1 MNGLQR
7 IILIDSFIAG
17 KHFYVDL
24 DGHATITGGNASG
37 KTTFLLLLPM
47 FYGAEPRQVEIR
59 AAGRDSFIDHYLP
72 RLSSLIIFE
81 YERVDGACCAI
92 LYRHPTSEH
101 PKLAYRFLKGGF
113 STENFSL
120 SGEHG
125 EPKFYQG
132 GELRSHWQSKEL
144 KFSRQLDIVTDYR
157 AVIQNDS
164 GLLRRSLSAAEN
176 RRLAR
181 DFCLGDGKGTMQHI
195 EKICIAIQNQHG
207 NLEKMKAMLS
217 DIMTRDG
224 VTIPS
229 PPHHPD
235 NIALAERIQWLNDF
249 ERELP
254 AISQVLTEYGDYL
267 ETQSRLGA
275 LYRGLKLAEEAIHK
289 ELDDYESELVQLNQ
303 AYESCRNAWES
314 KERKLRTEI
323 SGQQASVSTL
333 GASIDQLYK
342 SHDEYEGEE
351 LQTKISHY
359 QDLDRLKGLL
369 DQATDRVNQLN
380 EAVATHRQP
389 FDQQEKDEYGRH
401 TKAKEKLDRRKEK
414 ITESASAVKEKAREQ
429 ENFLHEEKS
438 KALEESGAKA
448 EPERNTL
455 VEERSQAR
463 VEANSSARTE
473 EEETRLTALSDAIE
487 RINRERE
494 QTAHQLLQNEQSAR
508 NAKQALDDAISEKN
522 RANRELQERSDIR
535 ERIRKMLYADGTWL
549 SELRQ
554 QDPKWWQ
561 GIGKTI
567 NPELLLRKDLAPNF
581 KGDQKTCFG
590 WDIDLSVLEPAE
602 AAASEEELTSQLTQA
617 ELRKEASQ
625 SNREQCEKQAQKIAK
640 KHKDALKL
648 VDHARLAQ
656 QRVERHLTDQI
667 QAQATEKQQ
676 ISEAAARRKRLSKKK
691 WAELEDVLIA
701 FDKQHKAEVEGI
713 RATYRDAIG
722 DVKASEADEISK
734 IDQQMSDVIE
744 QIGLEVAHHKQ
755 RIVQI
760 WSDFDALCSERGV
773 DNSALKTAES
783 ERNELKSRVE
793 EISGYAIIITEY
805 REWIESQWSRM
816 DGLKNDLGKSAEAHR
831 VAETR
836 LNMERTQFKNN
847 IRNTRTKRS
856 LIQSELTRCRSLTS
870 EIENTVKTIGTY
882 PDAPVDVAEG
892 TPRHL
897 LDSANQTQSYFK
909 EQEIKVSRGIKL
921 AENVIE
927 RGVDEKIKRSWVQLV
942 NEKSAQLGKDF
953 ATDPDYWRHLPPL
966 LDTFIHDIVPT
977 MREAL
982 IQTIRSVGGQL
993 TEFFYGLSATDRR
1006 IGNYSRTISEAIKSA
1021 VSIEAISDINIQLS
1035 SKISDLEY
1043 WTELEHFSKEWSEWT
1058 IDRADTLPDRELVV
1072 AMGVALIAVQKVR
1085 SSNDLQTLFDLTME
1099 ITENGRTVFIK
1110 NDNDLLNVSSRGL
1123 SYLALFGIFIGLTH
1137 YLCDNRVTPI
1147 HWPVDELG
1155 MIDRENTMRLFEML
1169 ERANIRMLA
1178 AFPSG
1183 ETALLG
1189 MFHRLHEI
1197 DRSKGIMVMQPESA
1211 DLVEGLMNKRHAVGE
1226 VSSHA

>member
-1 MNGLQR
+1 M
-7 IILIDSFIAG
+7 IDSFIAG

-24 DGHATITGGNASG
+24 DGHASITGGNASG
-37 KTTFLLLLPM
+37 KTTFLLLLPI
-47 FYGAEPRQVEIR
+47 FFGAEPRQVEIR
-59 AAGRDSFIDHYLP
+59 AAGRDSFVDHYLP

-125 EPKFYQG
+125 EPRFYQG

-181 DFCLGDGKGTMQHI
+181 DFCLGDGTGTMQHI

-235 NIALAERIQWLNDF
+235 NIALAERIQWLSDF
-249 ERELP
+249 ERQLP
-254 AISQVLTEYGDYL
+254 AISQVLTEYEDYL

-275 LYRGLKLAEEAIHK
+275 LYGGLRLAEEAINK
-289 ELDDYESELVQLNQ
+289 ELDGYESQLVQLNQ
-303 AYESCRNAWES
+303 AYETCRNAWES
-314 KERKLRTEI
+314 KEQKLRTEI

-342 SHDEYEGEE
+342 RHDEYEREQI
-351 LQTKISHY
+351 QTKISHY
-359 QDLDRLKGLL
+359 QDLDRLKALL

-389 FDQQEKDEYGRH
+389 FDQQEKDESERH
-401 TKAKEKLDRRKEK
+401 IKAKEKLDRRKEK
-414 ITESASAVKEKAREQ
+414 ITASAGAVKEKAREQ

-438 KALEESGAKA
+438 KALEESAAKA
-448 EPERNTL
+448 GPERNTL

-473 EEETRLTALSDAIE
+473 EEEVRLTALSDAIE

-494 QTAHQLLQNEQSAR
+494 QTALQLSQNEQSAR
-508 NAKQALDDAISEKN
+508 NAKQHLDDAISEKR
-522 RANRELQERSDIR
+522 RANRELLELSNICEKIR
-535 ERIRKMLYADGTWL
+535 EMLYADGTWL
-549 SELRQ
+549 SELRR

-567 NPELLLRKDLAPNF
+567 NPELFLRKDLAPNF
-581 KGDQKTCFG
+581 KQDQKSCFG

-617 ELRKEASQ
+617 ELRREASQ
-625 SNREQCEKQAQKIAK
+625 RNLEQCEKQARKRAK

-656 QRVERHLTDQI
+656 QRVERRLTDRI

-676 ISEAAARRKRLSKKK
+676 ISEATAHRKTLAKKK
-691 WAELEDVLIA
+691 WTELEDVLIA
-701 FDKQHKAEVEGI
+701 FDKQHKAEIEGI
-713 RATYRDAIG
+713 RATYRNAIG
-722 DVKASEADEISK
+722 DVKASEADEISR
-734 IDQQMSDVIE
+734 IDQEVSEVIE
-744 QIGLEVAHHKQ
+744 QIGSEKSHHKQ
-755 RIVQI
+755 RIAQI

-773 DNSALKTAES
+773 ETSALKKAES

-816 DGLKNDLGKSAEAHR
+816 NGLKNELGKSAEAHR

-836 LNMERTQFKNN
+836 LNAERTNFENE
-847 IRNTRTKRS
+847 IRNTKAKRS
-856 LIQSELTRCRSLTS
+856 LIQGELTGCRSLAS
-870 EIENTVKTIGTY
+870 EIENTIKTIGIY
-882 PDAPVDVAEG
+882 PDSAEVAEG

-897 LDSANQTQSYFK
+897 LDRANQTQNYFK

-966 LDTFIHDIVPT
+966 LDTFINDIVPT

-1085 SSNDLQTLFDLTME
+1085 SSDDLQTLFDLTME

-1110 NDNDLLNVSSRGL
+1110 SDNDLLNVSSRGL

-1211 DLVEGLMNKRHAVGE
+1211 DLVEGLMNKRRAAGE

>member
-37 KTTFLLLLPM
+37 KTTFLLLLPI
-47 FYGAEPRQVEIR
+47 FFGAEPRQVEIR

-81 YERVDGACCAI
+81 YERVDGVCCAI

-120 SGEHG
+120 TGEHG

-181 DFCLGDGKGTMQHI
+181 DFCLGDGTGTMQHI

-249 ERELP
+249 ERKLP
-254 AISQVLTEYGDYL
+254 AISQVLTEYEDYL

-275 LYRGLKLAEEAIHK
+275 LYSGLKLAEEAVNK
-289 ELDDYESELVQLNQ
+289 ELDGYESELVQLNQ
-303 AYESCRNAWES
+303 AYETCRNAWES

-342 SHDEYEGEE
+342 RHDEYEGEE
-351 LQTKISHY
+351 IQTKISHY
-359 QDLDRLKGLL
+359 QDLDRLTGLL
-369 DQATDRVNQLN
+369 EQATDRVNQLN

-389 FDQQEKDEYGRH
+389 FDQQEKDESERH

-414 ITESASAVKEKAREQ
+414 ITESAGAVKEKAREQ

-473 EEETRLTALSDAIE
+473 EEEARLTVLSDAIE
-487 RINRERE
+487 QINRERE
-494 QTAHQLLQNEQSAR
+494 QTSHQLSQNEQSAR
-508 NAKQALDDAISEKN
+508 NAKQQLDDAISEKS
-522 RANRELQERSDIR
+522 RANRELLERSNICEKIR
-535 ERIRKMLYADGTWL
+535 EMLYADGTWL
-549 SELRQ
+549 SELRR

-567 NPELLLRKDLAPNF
+567 NPELFLRKDLAPNF
-581 KGDQKTCFG
+581 KQDQKSCFG

-625 SNREQCEKQAQKIAK
+625 SNHEQCEKQARKRAK
-640 KHKDALKL
+640 KNKNALKL

-656 QRVERHLTDQI
+656 QRIERRLTDRI

-676 ISEAAARRKRLSKKK
+676 ISEATAQRKTLAKKK
-691 WAELEDVLIA
+691 WAELEGVLIA
-701 FDKQHKAEVEGI
+701 FDKQHKAEIEGI
-713 RATYRDAIG
+713 RATYRNAIG
-722 DVKASEADEISK
+722 DVKASEADEISR
-734 IDQQMSDVIE
+734 IDQEMSEVIE
-744 QIGLEVAHHKQ
+744 QIGSERAHHKQ
-755 RIVQI
+755 RIAQI

-773 DNSALKTAES
+773 ETSALKTAES

-816 DGLKNDLGKSAEAHR
+816 NGLKNDLGKSAEAHR

-836 LNMERTQFKNN
+836 LNMERTNFENE
-847 IRNTRTKRS
+847 IRNTKTKRS
-856 LIQSELTRCRSLTS
+856 LIQGELTGCRSLAS
-870 EIENTVKTIGTY
+870 EIENTIKTIGIY
-882 PDAPVDVAEG
+882 PDTAEVAEG

-897 LDSANQTQSYFK
+897 LDSANQTQNYFK

-942 NEKSAQLGKDF
+942 NERSAQLGKDF

-966 LDTFIHDIVPT
+966 LNTFINDIVPT
-977 MREAL
+977 MRDAL

-993 TEFFYGLSATDRR
+993 TEFFHGLSATDRR
-1006 IGNYSRTISEAIKSA
+1006 IGNYSRTISEAIKNA

-1197 DRSKGIMVMQPESA
+1197 DRSKGIMVMQPESS

>member
-37 KTTFLLLLPM
+37 KTTFLLLLPI
-47 FYGAEPRQVEIR
+47 FFGAEPRQVEIR

-81 YERVDGACCAI
+81 YERVDGACCSI

-120 SGEHG
+120 TGEHG

-181 DFCLGDGKGTMQHI
+181 DFCLGDGIGTMQHI

-224 VTIPS
+224 VTIPR

-249 ERELP
+249 EKKLP
-254 AISQVLTEYGDYL
+254 AISQILTEYEDYL

-275 LYRGLKLAEEAIHK
+275 LYGGLRLAEEAVNK
-289 ELDDYESELVQLNQ
+289 ELDGYESELTQLNQ

-342 SHDEYEGEE
+342 RHDEYEGEE
-351 LQTKISHY
+351 IQTKISHY
-359 QDLDRLKGLL
+359 QDLVRLKGLL
-369 DQATDRVNQLN
+369 EQATDRVNQLN

-389 FDQQEKDEYGRH
+389 FDQQEKDESERH

-438 KALEESGAKA
+438 KALEESAAKA
-448 EPERNTL
+448 EPGRNTL

-463 VEANSSARTE
+463 VDANSSARTE
-473 EEETRLTALSDAIE
+473 EDEARLSALSDAIE
-487 RINRERE
+487 RTNRERE
-494 QTAHQLLQNEQSAR
+494 QTARQLSQNEQSAR
-508 NAKQALDDAISEKN
+508 NAQQQLDDAISQKS
-522 RANRELQERSDIR
+522 RANRELQEGSNVC
-535 ERIRKMLYADGTWL
+535 EKIRKILYADGSWL
-549 SELRQ
+549 SELRR

-567 NPELLLRKDLAPNF
+567 NPEIFLRKDLAPNF
-581 KGDQKTCFG
+581 KGDQKSCFG
-590 WDIDLSVLEPAE
+590 WNIDLSVLEPAE

-625 SNREQCEKQAQKIAK
+625 NNLEQCEKQARKRAK

-648 VDHARLAQ
+648 VDHARLAL
-656 QRVERHLTDQI
+656 QRAERRLTDRI

-676 ISEAAARRKRLSKKK
+676 ISEDAARRKILAKKK
-691 WAELEDVLIA
+691 WLELEDVLIA
-701 FDKQHKAEVEGI
+701 FDKQHKTEIEGI

-722 DVKASEADEISK
+722 DVKASEADELSR
-734 IDQQMSDVIE
+734 IDQQASEVIE
-744 QIGLEVAHHKQ
+744 QIGSERAYHNQ
-755 RIVQI
+755 RIAQI
-760 WSDFDALCSERGV
+760 WSDFDALCSKRGV
-773 DNSALKTAES
+773 DTSALKTAER
-783 ERNELKSRVE
+783 ERNKLKSRVE

-805 REWIESQWSRM
+805 REWVESQWSRM
-816 DGLKNDLGKSAEAHR
+816 NGLKNDLGKSAEAHR

-836 LNMERTQFKNN
+836 LNMERTNFENE
-847 IRNTRTKRS
+847 IRNTKTKRS
-856 LIQSELTRCRSLTS
+856 LIQGKLTGCRSLTS
-870 EIENTVKTIGTY
+870 EIENTIKAIGIY
-882 PDAPVDVAEG
+882 PDTAGVAEG

-897 LDSANQTQSYFK
+897 LDSANQTQNYFK

-953 ATDPDYWRHLPPL
+953 STDPDYWRHLPPL
-966 LDTFIHDIVPT
+966 LDTFINDIVPT

-993 TEFFYGLSATDRR
+993 TEFFHGLSATDRR

-1035 SKISDLEY
+1035 SKISGLEY

-1197 DRSKGIMVMQPESA
+1197 DRSKGIMVMQPESS
-1211 DLVEGLMNKRHAVGE
+1211 DLVEGLMNKRHTVGE
-1226 VSSHA
+1226 VGSHA

>member
-1 MNGLQR
+1 
-7 IILIDSFIAG
+7 
-17 KHFYVDL
+17 
-24 DGHATITGGNASG
+24 
-37 KTTFLLLLPM
+37 
-47 FYGAEPRQVEIR
+47 
-59 AAGRDSFIDHYLP
+59 
-72 RLSSLIIFE
+72 
-81 YERVDGACCAI
+81 
-92 LYRHPTSEH
+92 
-101 PKLAYRFLKGGF
+101 
-113 STENFSL
+113 
-120 SGEHG
+120 
-125 EPKFYQG
+125 
-132 GELRSHWQSKEL
+132 
-144 KFSRQLDIVTDYR
+144 
-157 AVIQNDS
+157 
-164 GLLRRSLSAAEN
+164 
-176 RRLAR
+176 
-181 DFCLGDGKGTMQHI
+181 
-195 EKICIAIQNQHG
+195 
-207 NLEKMKAMLS
+207 
-217 DIMTRDG
+217 
-224 VTIPS
+224 
-229 PPHHPD
+229 
-235 NIALAERIQWLNDF
+235 
-249 ERELP
+249 
-254 AISQVLTEYGDYL
+254 
-267 ETQSRLGA
+267 
-275 LYRGLKLAEEAIHK
+275 
-289 ELDDYESELVQLNQ
+289 
-303 AYESCRNAWES
+303 
-314 KERKLRTEI
+314 
-323 SGQQASVSTL
+323 
-333 GASIDQLYK
+333 
-342 SHDEYEGEE
+342 
-351 LQTKISHY
+351 
-359 QDLDRLKGLL
+359 
-369 DQATDRVNQLN
+369 
-380 EAVATHRQP
+380 
-389 FDQQEKDEYGRH
+389 
-401 TKAKEKLDRRKEK
+401 
-414 ITESASAVKEKAREQ
+414 
-429 ENFLHEEKS
+429 
-438 KALEESGAKA
+438 
-448 EPERNTL
+448 
-455 VEERSQAR
+455 
-463 VEANSSARTE
+463 
-473 EEETRLTALSDAIE
+473 
-487 RINRERE
+487 
-494 QTAHQLLQNEQSAR
+494 
-508 NAKQALDDAISEKN
+508 
-522 RANRELQERSDIR
+522 
-535 ERIRKMLYADGTWL
+535 
-549 SELRQ
+549 
-554 QDPKWWQ
+554 
-561 GIGKTI
+561 
-567 NPELLLRKDLAPNF
+567 
-581 KGDQKTCFG
+581 
-590 WDIDLSVLEPAE
+590 
-602 AAASEEELTSQLTQA
+602 
-617 ELRKEASQ
+617 
-625 SNREQCEKQAQKIAK
+625 
-640 KHKDALKL
+640 
-648 VDHARLAQ
+648 
-656 QRVERHLTDQI
+656 
-667 QAQATEKQQ
+667 
-676 ISEAAARRKRLSKKK
+676 
-691 WAELEDVLIA
+691 
-701 FDKQHKAEVEGI
+701 
-713 RATYRDAIG
+713 
-722 DVKASEADEISK
+722 
-734 IDQQMSDVIE
+734 
-744 QIGLEVAHHKQ
+744 
-755 RIVQI
+755 
-760 WSDFDALCSERGV
+760 
-773 DNSALKTAES
+773 
-783 ERNELKSRVE
+783 
-793 EISGYAIIITEY
+793 
-805 REWIESQWSRM
+805 
-816 DGLKNDLGKSAEAHR
+816 LKNDLGKSAEAHR

-836 LNMERTQFKNN
+836 LNMERTQFENN